1 SGPDTN
7 VTSTTMVHIYTAVPG
22 HVGYVGHGQVTK
34 KIAKGYRHSK
44 LEKNSPFKSGKKFFI
59 QAPIMAKE
67 L

>member
-1 SGPDTN
+1 
-7 VTSTTMVHIYTAVPG
+7 MVHIYTAVPG
-22 HVGYVGHGQVTK
+22 HVGHVGHGQVTK
-34 KIAKGYRHSK
+34 KIAKGYRRSK